1 MGRFYAFAPVDTAP
15 VAAPL
20 RFDAGGRPV
29 PRLAGADSG
38 AMIAELVLR
47 VDEEAKT
54 TRRPV
59 VLAFSSHGAASR
71 LTDLFTGLITRRAHR
86 DNRLTAATR
95 GGLYLMQ
102 WPLDAGFETDKLL
115 VFAELFCLGKTVAP
129 ALKAAVGKVFYAKP
143 APLKP
148 VIWSCMSNM
157 VWVAMTG

>member
-15 VAAPL
+15 LAGPS

-29 PRLAGADSG
+29 PRLAGAGSG
-38 AMIAELVLR
+38 AMIAELVQR

-71 LTDLFTGLITRRAHR
+71 LTDLFTAFDNAPRPSQIT
-86 DNRLTAATR
+86 DLTAATR

-115 VFAELFCLGKTVAP
+115 VFAEPDLFGQKLSRP

-157 VWVAMTG
+157 V